1 MRMYNVKF
9 NQFNALSS
17 FFHAPVQVN
26 YNQSYSIFV
35 SLTRI
40 GLQLEQSTV
49 RLHNAVK

>member
-9 NQFNALSS
+9 YPFNALSP
-17 FFHAPVQVN
+17 FLHASVQVHH
-26 YNQSYSIFV
+26 NQSYSIFV

-49 RLHNAVK
+49 RLHNTVK